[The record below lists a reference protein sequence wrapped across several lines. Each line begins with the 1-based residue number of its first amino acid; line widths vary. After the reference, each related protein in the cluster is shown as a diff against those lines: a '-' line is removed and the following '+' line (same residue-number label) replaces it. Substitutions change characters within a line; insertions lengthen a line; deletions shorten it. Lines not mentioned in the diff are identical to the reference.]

1 MMLKILGVLA
11 AAASLLVA
19 TTALGGPYLEQFTGG
34 SAGWLAPTVND
45 GGGVTLP
52 SAQALMD
59 ANGSGCIGATL
70 TGGPNRLFGFQP
82 ADASLFQDL
91 EGLRLTVDY
100 MALGAV
106 TGPAAPMVRFYIGT
120 YSGGN
125 NYFVS
130 NDAFS
135 WDPNAGSDWTT
146 HTVDLEAANFMEWPN
161 QTSHSM
167 TFDQVIAAPQDIGL
181 VFSGNFTSNSTL
193 GFSGSGTLLIDNFGA
208 VSRDSDDKGKGTL
221 AMSIASPEPAT
232 LAFLLA
238 GGAWLAAWRR
248 KRQ

>member
-1 MMLKILGVLA
+1 MLKILGVLA

-19 TTALGGPYLEQFTGG
+19 TTALGGPYLEQFTSG
-34 SAGWLAPTVND
+34 SAGWQAPTVND
-45 GGGVTLP
+45 SGGVTLP

-59 ANGSGCIGATL
+59 AGGSGCIGATL
-70 TGGPNRLFGFQP
+70 TAGPNRLFGFQP
-82 ADASLFQDL
+82 ADAHLYQDL
-91 EGLRLTVDY
+91 AGLRLTVDY

-120 YSGGN
+120 YSGGT

-146 HTVDLEAANFMEWPN
+146 HTVDLVAANFLEWPN
-161 QTSHSM
+161 QASHSL
-167 TFDQVIAAPQDIGL
+167 TFDQVIAAPEDIGL

-208 VSRDSDDKGKGTL
+208 VPRDSNGDSNGPL
-221 AMSIASPEPAT
+221 AMSIGTPEPAA
-232 LAFLLA
+232 LAFLA
-238 GGAWLAAWRR
+238 VGGVWLAAWRR
-248 KRQ
+248 RRR